1 MGTSR
6 FLRGRNAKIPSRPS
20 LPFPSHSLEVGK
32 IIALNSDHYSE
43 NYAKDA
49 KHKHRCTQCEHY
61 KSYLHCLVQR
71 IMSKL
76 EGVELSSV

>member
-1 MGTSR
+1 M
-6 FLRGRNAKIPSRPS
+6 LRSPPV
-20 LPFPSHSLEVGK
+20 LPFPSLPIPPPLEVGK

-43 NYAKDA
+43 NYAKYA